1 MIELLPVESGAKLMV
16 LFGTTKVLLRLNII
30 LDRLRV
36 VFLLILYAL
45 SRCYAKKTNNSPL
58 FVLVDKAK
66 SRSAASARGG
76 PAVIA
81 HLVAN

>member
-58 FVLVDKAK
+58 FVLVEV
-66 SRSAASARGG
+66 RVGG
-76 PAVIA
+76 SPVPSPFC
-81 HLVAN
+81 LNKCEGM